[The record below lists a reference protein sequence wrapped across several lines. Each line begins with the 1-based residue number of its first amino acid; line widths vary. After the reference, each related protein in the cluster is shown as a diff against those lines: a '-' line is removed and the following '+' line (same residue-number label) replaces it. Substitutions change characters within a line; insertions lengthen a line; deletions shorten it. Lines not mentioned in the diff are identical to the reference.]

1 LAFMEVHTA
10 EIGSP
15 SISISLPAS
24 KDYDVAAWLQ
34 ALAPIGVSCDPQGQ
48 IEGSAHIQLETFEAQ
63 PTGRVTD
70 HEPVLKPPSFKCM
83 AG

>member
-1 LAFMEVHTA
+1 MAFMEVHTA
-10 EIGSP
+10 EIGDP
-15 SISISLPAS
+15 SISISLPSS
-24 KDYDVAAWLQ
+24 KDYDVVAWLQ
-34 ALAPIGVSCDPQGQ
+34 ALAPIGVTSDPQGQ
-48 IEGSAHIQLETFEAQ
+48 IVGSARIQFVTFEAQ